1 MKFTL
6 SWLKDHLE
14 TEASVEEIVET
25 LTDLG
30 LEVEEVE
37 DRGARLADFTIG
49 KVLSAEKHPDAD
61 RLKVCQVETD
71 EGVKQII
78 CGAPN
83 AREGITVV
91 VAKPGVYVP
100 GIDTTIGVGKI
111 RGIESFG
118 MMASEREMELSDE
131 HSGIIELPSGEVGQR
146 FVDWLADNDPAKVD
160 PVIEI
165 AITPNRQDALGVH
178 GVARDLAARG
188 LGTLKPHAP
197 DPVPGAFP
205 CPVKVEIDDD
215 TLDVAPHFAGRLIRG
230 VKNGPS
236 PAWLQDRLRA
246 IGLRPI
252 SALVDITNFFT
263 YDMNRPLHVF
273 DADKVH
279 GTVRVHR
286 AKGGETLEA
295 LDEKTYTFA
304 PGQTLISDDNGVESI
319 AGIMGGEASGCTEET
334 VNVFLE
340 SAYWDPIHTAYT
352 GRDLKINSDAR
363 YRFERGVDPDYTL
376 PGLEAATAMVLELC
390 GGEASEVVEA
400 GAALKTARSY
410 PLDTKRVISL
420 VGMEIPREEQVRILT
435 ALGFSATGT
444 GDVLEVWVPSWRR
457 DVQGEADLVEEVA
470 RMASLTKLEPKPMR
484 RPKPGVPAPVLT
496 QGQLR
501 ERAARRTLAA
511 LGYNECVTYSFIDEA
526 SAKLFG
532 GGEDATR
539 LENPISSE
547 MSHMRPALLPGL
559 LQAAARNQARG
570 MMDLA
575 LFEVGHA
582 FHGGEPTEQ
591 HLQAVGVLIGHSGPR
606 DPHGA
611 RRPVDVFDVKA
622 DAEAVLSAMGAPAK
636 SQILRGA
643 REWWHPGRH
652 GMICLGPKKVLG
664 IFGELHPRVL
674 DAMEVKGPAMA
685 FTLFPAE
692 IPVRKDTSASRG
704 AVTMPEYQAVDRDFA
719 FVVDA
724 GVEAGT
730 LVSAA
735 QGADKSLIA
744 GVRVFDEFI
753 GGSLGEGKKS
763 IALTVH
769 LQPTDRTLTEDE
781 IDAVAAKVV
790 DKVTKAT
797 GGVLRG

>member
-14 TEASVEEIVET
+14 TEATVEEIVET

-37 DRGARLADFTIG
+37 DRGARLRDFTIG
-49 KVLSAEKHPDAD
+49 KVLKAEKHPDAD
-61 RLKVCQVETD
+61 RLKVCQVELD

-91 VAKPGVYVP
+91 VAKPGTYVP

-111 RGIESFG
+111 RGVESFG

-131 HSGIIELPSGEVGQR
+131 HTGIVELPSGEIGQS
-146 FVDWLADNDPAKVD
+146 FTDWLAENDPSKVD

-178 GVARDLAARG
+178 GIARDLAARG
-188 LGTLKPHAP
+188 LGKLKARSVE
-197 DPVPGAFP
+197 PVPGAFP
-205 CPVKVEIDDD
+205 CPIDVTIDAD

-236 PAWLQDRLRA
+236 PEWLQDRLRA

-273 DADKVH
+273 DADKVQ
-279 GTVRVHR
+279 GNIRVHR

-304 PGQTLISDDNGVESI
+304 PGHTLISDDNEVESI
-319 AGIMGGEASGCTEET
+319 AGIMGGEASGCTGET

-376 PGLEAATAMVLELC
+376 PGLEEATRMVLELC

-400 GAALKTARSY
+400 GAPVKTARSY
-410 PLDTKRVISL
+410 PLDTQRVISL
-420 VGMEIPREEQVRILT
+420 VGMEIPRDEQVRILT

-457 DVQGEADLVEEVA
+457 DIQGEPDLVEEVA
-470 RMASLTKLEPKPMR
+470 RVASLTRLEPKPMR
-484 RPKPGVPAPVLT
+484 RPKPGVPEPVLT
-496 QGQLR
+496 LGQKR
-501 ERAARRTLAA
+501 ERAARRTIAT
-511 LGYNECVTYSFIDEA
+511 LGYNECVTYSFIDKDA
-526 SAKLFG
+526 AALFG
-532 GGEDATR
+532 GGGDASM

-547 MSHMRPALLPGL
+547 MSHMRPHLLPGL

-591 HLQAVGVLIGHSGPR
+591 HLQATGLLVGHSGPR

-622 DAEAVLSAMGAPAK
+622 DAEAALSAMGAPAK
-636 SQILRGA
+636 AQILRGGPG
-643 REWWHPGRH
+643 WWHPGRQ

-674 DAMEVKGPAMA
+674 EAMDVKGPAMA
-685 FTLFPAE
+685 FALFPEE
-692 IPVRKDTSASRG
+692 IPVPKDMSASRG
-704 AVTMPEYQAVDRDFA
+704 AVTMPEFQAVDRDFA

-724 GVEAGT
+724 DVEAAA
-730 LVSAA
+730 LVNAA
-735 QGADKSLIA
+735 QGADKSLITA
-744 GVRVFDEFI
+744 VNVFDEFV

-763 IALTVH
+763 LALTVRM
-769 LQPTDRTLTEDE
+769 QPTDRTLTEEE

-790 DKVTKAT
+790 DKVSKAT